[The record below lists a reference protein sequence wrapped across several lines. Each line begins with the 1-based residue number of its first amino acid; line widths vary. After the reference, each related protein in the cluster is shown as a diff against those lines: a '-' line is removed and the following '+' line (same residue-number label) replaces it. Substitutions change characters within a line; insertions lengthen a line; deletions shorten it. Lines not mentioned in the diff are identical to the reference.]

1 MKSKP
6 SDQAAIRAIAVLGL
20 GPLSRRLGISKQAVS
35 QWQWKGVPPERV
47 LAVET
52 ATGIPREELRPDIFG
67 PPESKAVR
75 LARVSH
81 AYK

>member
-20 GPLSRRLGISKQAVS
+20 GPLSRRLGISKQAVYL
-35 QWQWKGVPPERV
+35 WKWKGVPAERV
-47 LAVET
+47 LAVEA